1 MKALERAADRI
12 RASRDFLARLWRLEN
27 DERPGFL
34 VGYVGPRMRGG
45 TPVRSALFS
54 TEGKDSVRD
63 RLMSPEKYLSAQLEE
78 IEGQLAF
85 RGDFVPA
92 LSPAIGVVG
101 IPSAFGC
108 EVVWWEKDF
117 PSVKPIRND
126 DPRRILGLEKPAAE
140 AGELKRV
147 LDHTRYFLKETG
159 GRLPIRMGDIQ
170 GPLDSAALVF
180 GHTEFF
186 EAMRTHP
193 AEAMRLMELVTG
205 VSIDFVKAERRLVK
219 EAGAEFVPSLFQP
232 WIPDGWGVSVSNDA
246 AVMISAEMH
255 DRFCLPFLNRLS
267 EEFGGI
273 SIHSC
278 GNWTHLIPSLAK
290 VSGLRGLEFG
300 ASETPFEAAAEAFG
314 GRVVLACR
322 VGQHRDLKFEGM
334 ADYVRRVLKAA
345 KTWPGLFIHVD
356 ITNGMVDDSWPET
369 DVNEIYRILEM
380 PLATRHQRLG

>member
-1 MKALERAADRI
+1 MKALDRAVARI
-12 RASRDFLARLWRLEN
+12 RDSREFLARLWQLEN

-34 VGYVGPRMRGG
+34 IGYVGPRMRGG

-54 TEGKDSVRD
+54 TEGRDSVRD
-63 RLMSPEKYLSAQLEE
+63 RLQSAEKYLAAQLEE

-92 LSPAIGVVG
+92 LSPALGVVG

-126 DPRRILGLEKPAAE
+126 DPRRILEIEKPSADT
-140 AGELKRV
+140 GELKRV
-147 LDHTRYFLKETG
+147 LDHTRFFLEATG

-186 EAMRTHP
+186 ETMRTHP
-193 AEAMRLMELVTG
+193 AEAMRLMELVTE
-205 VSIDFVKAERRLVK
+205 VSIDFVKAQRRLVK

-232 WIPDGWGVSVSNDA
+232 WIPDSAGVSISNDA
-246 AVMISAEMH
+246 AVMISPEMH

-273 SIHSC
+273 YIHSC
-278 GNWTHLIPSLAK
+278 GNWAHLIPSLAK
-290 VSGLRGLEFG
+290 VRELRGLEFG

-314 GRVVLACR
+314 GKVVLACR
-322 VGQHRDLKFEGM
+322 VGQHRDIRFKGM
-334 ADYVRRVLKAA
+334 ADYVSRVLKAA
-345 KTWPGLFIHVD
+345 KTWRGLFVHVD
-356 ITNGMVDDSWPET
+356 VTNGMVDESWPET
-369 DVNEIYRILEM
+369 NLDEIYKILQM
-380 PLATRHQRLG
+380 PLATRH